1 MFCRRCDYE
10 LTGLAP
16 GICPECGT
24 AFDPADERT
33 VSSHPGAAR
42 RGIRILVGVLAVLG
56 LLMPGSM
63 LFGSG
68 APATIVFITTLPLV
82 FALAA
87 TFWGLALHRGR
98 ISRPILIGALV
109 PGTLTLALFYSLAL
123 HMWLFFG
130 GWPAN
135 IGMRG
140 FSPILEWHAEIALD
154 AFGGLLLFTVFG
166 WCWIT
171 ILCAVVPSWR
181 RAVVHLGILA
191 LASVACFGLMLMAP
205 EGFLYWWWD

>member
-10 LTGLAP
+10 LSGLPA
-16 GICPECGT
+16 GMCPECGG
-24 AFDPADERT
+24 AFDPADDET
-33 VSSHPGAAR
+33 VSPHPGAAR
-42 RGIRILVGVLAVLG
+42 RGIRILIAVLAVLG
-56 LLMPGSM
+56 LLLPGET

-68 APATIVFITTLPLV
+68 APATIVFMTTMPLAL
-82 FALAA
+82 ALAA
-87 TFWGLALHRGR
+87 TLWGLSLHRGR
-98 ISRPILIGALV
+98 ISRPILAAALV
-109 PGTLTLALFYSLAL
+109 PGTLTLVLFYSLAL

-135 IGMRG
+135 IGTGG
-140 FSPILEWHAEIALD
+140 FSPILEWHAEIAMD

-171 ILCAVVPSWR
+171 ILCAAVPSWR
-181 RAVVHLGILA
+181 RTVVHLGVLA

-205 EGFLYWWWD
+205 DGFLYWWWD